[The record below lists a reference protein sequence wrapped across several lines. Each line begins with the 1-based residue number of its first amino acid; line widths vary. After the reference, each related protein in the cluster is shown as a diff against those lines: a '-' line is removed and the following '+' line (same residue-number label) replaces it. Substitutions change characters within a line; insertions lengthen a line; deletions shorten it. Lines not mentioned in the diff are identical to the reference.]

1 MCLTQVLS
9 IRWFYDVL
17 IEKLGGGALNPA
29 STSTF
34 KQLMKALAYLMGQR
48 RVNVPKA
55 LTRQIVEAV
64 CSAVHVNSIDEM
76 TSASMLVVTLYGVGV
91 NVNNSWVT

>member
-1 MCLTQVLS
+1 MCCVQVLS

-17 IEKLGGGALNPA
+17 LEKLGGGALNPA

-48 RVNVPKA
+48 ESCEARCVSIMCIYMTHGFSKA
-55 LTRQIVEAV
+55 LRVK
-64 CSAVHVNSIDEM
+64 
-76 TSASMLVVTLYGVGV
+76 
-91 NVNNSWVT
+91 